1 LRVIPLTYL
10 VGAKGQVVISK
21 ELRDR
26 LGVKPGWIALERL
39 VGDHIELYF
48 LPQPHHR
55 SLKGS
60 LAPYL
65 RQDGSEPIGWDRAR
79 DAAWEAA
86 AREKE
91 EPFLREPQS

>member
-1 LRVIPLTYL
+1 MAYA
-10 VGAKGQVVISK
+10 VGPKGQVVISK

-39 VGDHIELYF
+39 VDDHIELYF
-48 LPQPHHR
+48 VPPPHHR

-65 RQDGSEPIGWDRAR
+65 RADGSEPIDWDRAR
-79 DAAWEAA
+79 EAAWEAA

-91 EPFLREPQS
+91 EPFLREPRP